1 MVAASPALDRSRPIW
16 RAVATSVVPEASQL
30 GSSDLAAFEAIV
42 ARALAARPART
53 RRQVALFLTLLDWLP
68 LLRYGRRLR
77 TLDVARRTRFL
88 SLLQREEARAARD
101 VERPEAA
108 AVAQQRQPV
117 EQREEQRHLP
127 PGARRAGGQS
137 PCHDR
142 LERRQIGRAEL
153 RRFGHDAGGDGAP
166 DRPGAIQRA

>member
-30 GSSDLAAFEAIV
+30 GAAEWAACEAIV

-53 RRQVALFLTLLDWLP
+53 RRQGALFLTLLDWLP

-88 SLLQREEARAARD
+88 SLLQRAPSLLIRRGFWGIRTLVLMGYYGRPAGAAAIGYRADPRGWEARR
-101 VERPEAA
+101 
-108 AVAQQRQPV
+108 
-117 EQREEQRHLP
+117 
-127 PGARRAGGQS
+127 
-137 PCHDR
+137 
-142 LERRQIGRAEL
+142 
-153 RRFGHDAGGDGAP
+153 
-166 DRPGAIQRA
+166 